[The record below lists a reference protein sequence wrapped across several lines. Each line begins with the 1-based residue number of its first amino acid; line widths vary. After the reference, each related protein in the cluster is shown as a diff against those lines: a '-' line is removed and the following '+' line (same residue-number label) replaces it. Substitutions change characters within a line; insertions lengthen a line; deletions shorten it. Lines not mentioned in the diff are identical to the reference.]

1 VSSIDN
7 KHLPK
12 HLIVDAEKC
21 EALCNC
27 GHKHEVPSVKVVSA
41 KDAYLVL
48 AEDCA
53 KTYAIES
60 VLLLDDENTHLAAG
74 AKVSEL
80 LEKRSIACKLV
91 TLPGDTTATEELAEE
106 IYDLSN
112 EHSLIIAVGAGTI
125 NDLGKY
131 VSDKRG
137 IPYWS
142 VPTAPSMN
150 GYTSSI
156 VAIKIKGV
164 KRTLPALPPQFIYV
178 DPRVI
183 QNSPLKLRQ
192 AGFCDVL
199 AKSVSDFDW
208 QIESLL
214 LGGAY
219 CSLPS
224 AIASEPESKYIDH
237 PEKIL
242 QGDRKAV
249 LGLFEGLLFS
259 GVAMSLAGSSAPA
272 SGGEHLISHFFDMR
286 ESITGI
292 KPNLHGLQVGAGVVL
307 SAVCY
312 QKLAALDEKEL
323 KNSAR
328 KTFEADALKI
338 PSVWSNLAPE
348 VEKQFLNKRD
358 RLMQFDPLLPTNW
371 RELKVLFGKIRPPDF
386 FVDLFRRTGLEMTLQ
401 SLGISK
407 DEFYLAA
414 TSARTIRD
422 RITVLDI
429 SAHAGILED
438 AAGETIKMLS

>member
-1 VSSIDN
+1 MSSADN
-7 KHLPK
+7 K
-12 HLIVDAEKC
+12 HLIVDAKKC

-27 GHKHEVPSVKVVSA
+27 RHEHEIPSVKVVSA
-41 KDAYLVL
+41 EDAYDLL
-48 AEDCA
+48 ASDCV
-53 KTYAIES
+53 KTYAKES

-74 AKVSEL
+74 ALVSEL

-91 TLPGDTTATEELAEE
+91 KLPGDPVATEELAQQ
-106 IYDLSN
+106 IHDLSIG
-112 EHSLIIAVGAGTI
+112 HSLIIAVGAGTI

-178 DPRVI
+178 DPQVI
-183 QNSPLKLRQ
+183 QNCPLELRQ

-214 LGGAY
+214 LNGTY

-286 ESITGI
+286 ESLTGI

-312 QKLAALDEKEL
+312 QKLASLDEKDL

-328 KTFEADALKI
+328 KTFEADARKI
-338 PSVWSNLAPE
+338 PSVWGNLAPE
-348 VEKQFLNKRD
+348 VEKQFLEKRD
-358 RLMQFDPLLPTNW
+358 RLLQFDSELPANW
-371 RELKVLFGKIRPPDF
+371 RKLQALFGKVRSPDF
-386 FVDLFRRTGLEMTLQ
+386 FVDLFQRTGLEMTLP

-407 DEFYLAA
+407 DEFFLAA
-414 TSARTIRD
+414 ISARTIRD

-438 AAGETIKMLS
+438 AAHETIKMLS